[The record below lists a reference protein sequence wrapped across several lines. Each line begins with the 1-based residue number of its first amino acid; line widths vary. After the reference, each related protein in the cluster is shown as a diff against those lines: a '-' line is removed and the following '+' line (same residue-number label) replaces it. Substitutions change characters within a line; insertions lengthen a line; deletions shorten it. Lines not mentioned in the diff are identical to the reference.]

1 MSMVYSHTPG
11 GVVIFV
17 IILCGWGGVG
27 WGNNV
32 HVYLD
37 TSDRLHYGLF
47 PCPWTYPHTHTTC
60 CYVVISSLALAQWRD
75 APLWYFALQ
84 AACTILHTHKLDAT
98 LWYLLLRVHNLAHT
112 LNATL
117 WYVLLCLHNLAHT
130 HTDLMLRYDLFSLV
144 LEQSCTDT
152 WCYVMTS
159 PLALAQ
165 SCTHT
170 HTRCCVVISFLG
182 QNLPMDFSA
191 TIWQG
196 DNWPTTWKKN
206 GTRAEETFVVR
217 WSKHIIHEVAKRE
230 FFFVHWSQERRGAR
244 SRVAI
249 VTML

>member
-1 MSMVYSHTPG
+1 MFVNVYRCLQMSMVYSHTPG

-17 IILCGWGGVG
+17 IMLCGWGGVG

-32 HVYLD
+32 HVYLH
-37 TSDRLHYGLF
+37 TSDRLHYGIF

-75 APLWYFALQ
+75 APLWYLALQ

-98 LWYLLLRVHNLAHT
+98 LWYLLLRVHNLARM
-112 LNATL
+112 LDATL

-130 HTDLMLRYDLFSLV
+130 QTWCYVMIFSLA

-170 HTRCCVVISFLG
+170 HSMLRCDIFSGTESTNGFFSH
-182 QNLPMDFSA
+182 NLA
-191 TIWQG
+191 KWQLT
-196 DNWPTTWKKN
+196 DNMKKMEHVQRKLLLWDDLN
-206 GTRAEETFVVR
+206 TL
-217 WSKHIIHEVAKRE
+217 SMK
-230 FFFVHWSQERRGAR
+230 
-244 SRVAI
+244 
-249 VTML
+249 

>member
-17 IILCGWGGVG
+17 IMLCGWGGVG

-32 HVYLD
+32 HVYLH
-37 TSDRLHYGLF
+37 TSERLHYGIF

-75 APLWYFALQ
+75 APLWYLALQ

-98 LWYLLLRVHNLAHT
+98 LWYLLLRVHNLARM
-112 LNATL
+112 LDATL

-130 HTDLMLRYDLFSLV
+130 QTWCYVMIFSLA

-170 HTRCCVVISFLG
+170 HSMLRCDIFSGTESTNGFFSH
-182 QNLPMDFSA
+182 NLA
-191 TIWQG
+191 KWQLT
-196 DNWPTTWKKN
+196 DNMKKMEHVQRKLLSWDDLN
-206 GTRAEETFVVR
+206 TL
-217 WSKHIIHEVAKRE
+217 SMK
-230 FFFVHWSQERRGAR
+230 
-244 SRVAI
+244 
-249 VTML
+249 

>member
-1 MSMVYSHTPG
+1 MFVNVYRCLQMSMVYSHTPG

-17 IILCGWGGVG
+17 IMLCGWGGVG

-32 HVYLD
+32 HVYLH
-37 TSDRLHYGLF
+37 TSDRLHYGIF

-75 APLWYFALQ
+75 APLWYLALQ

-98 LWYLLLRVHNLAHT
+98 LWYLLLRVHNLARM
-112 LNATL
+112 LDATL

-130 HTDLMLRYDLFSLV
+130 QTWCYVMIFSLA

-170 HTRCCVVISFLG
+170 HSMLRCDIFSGTESTNGFFSH
-182 QNLPMDFSA
+182 NLA
-191 TIWQG
+191 KWQLT
-196 DNWPTTWKKN
+196 DNMKKMEHVQRKLLSWDDLN
-206 GTRAEETFVVR
+206 TL
-217 WSKHIIHEVAKRE
+217 SMK
-230 FFFVHWSQERRGAR
+230 
-244 SRVAI
+244 
-249 VTML
+249 

>member
-1 MSMVYSHTPG
+1 MFVDLCRCLRMFIDVCKCLPMFTDVYGLFSHPRRRCHFCYHAMW
-11 GVVIFV
+11 V
-17 IILCGWGGVG
+17 GWGGAITFMFTCTHRIGYIMVSFLALG
-27 WGNNV
+27 
-32 HVYLD
+32 H
-37 TSDRLHYGLF
+37 T
-47 PCPWTYPHTHTTC
+47 HTHTTC

-75 APLWYFALQ
+75 APLWYLALQ

-98 LWYLLLRVHNLAHT
+98 LWYLLLRVHNLARM
-112 LNATL
+112 LDATL

-130 HTDLMLRYDLFSLV
+130 QTWCYVMIFSLA

-191 TIWQG
+191 TIWPS
-196 DNWPTTWKKN
+196 DNWPTTWKKWN
-206 GTRAEETFVVR
+206 TCRGNFC
-217 WSKHIIHEVAKRE
+217 RE
-230 FFFVHWSQERRGAR
+230 M
-244 SRVAI
+244 I
-249 VTML
+249 